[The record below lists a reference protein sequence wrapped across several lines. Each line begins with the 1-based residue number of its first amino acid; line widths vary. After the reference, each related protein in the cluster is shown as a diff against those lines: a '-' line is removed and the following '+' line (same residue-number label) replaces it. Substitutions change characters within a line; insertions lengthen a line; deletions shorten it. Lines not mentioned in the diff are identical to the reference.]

1 MQKGTSWVTVLGGA
15 FSFGDNGVI
24 LHIHAFNLILS
35 QIVKK
40 RFLSRNTKAGTTE
53 RSRFCRLYTFCHLPH
68 TRCSRSPMT
77 ILQQMGELFN
87 RGERF
92 FERRKRE

>member
-40 RFLSRNTKAGTTE
+40 YLFSFAQYKSGNNRTFPLLPPLYLLPPTT
-53 RSRFCRLYTFCHLPH
+53 Y
-68 TRCSRSPMT
+68 
-77 ILQQMGELFN
+77 
-87 RGERF
+87 
-92 FERRKRE
+92 

>member
-40 RFLSRNTKAGTTE
+40 TRKQVLLDDLSRN
-53 RSRFCRLYTFCHLPH
+53 
-68 TRCSRSPMT
+68 
-77 ILQQMGELFN
+77 N
-87 RGERF
+87 F
-92 FERRKRE
+92 FRAIQKREQPNVPAFAASIPSATYHILDVVGLP

>member
-40 RFLSRNTKAGTTE
+40 TST
-53 RSRFCRLYTFCHLPH
+53 S
-68 TRCSRSPMT
+68 
-77 ILQQMGELFN
+77 
-87 RGERF
+87 
-92 FERRKRE
+92 